1 MLDILFICHGN
12 ICRSPLAE
20 FVMKDLTE
28 RQGLAGKFQIASAAT
43 SREELG
49 NDIHPGTR
57 RVLERQ
63 GIPFSSRQAR
73 QITKSDYE
81 AYDYI
86 IAMDRANLRN
96 LERLLGGDPEGKF
109 FLFLEFA
116 GEHRDIA
123 DPWYTGNFDETYRD
137 IKQGCTALLEFLL
150 QQHKL

>member
-57 RVLERQ
+57 RVLERD

>member
-57 RVLERQ
+57 RVLERE
-63 GIPFSSRQAR
+63 GTPFSSRQAR